1 VNLQKKS
8 KYKYKIKTMKQQ
20 QWSPALVARLIV
32 MMIVMFVSANE
43 ATQQL
48 KDNVIKL
55 DDTRGFGRKF
65 DGIGGLSGGSV
76 SFEIS

>member
-1 VNLQKKS
+1 
-8 KYKYKIKTMKQQ
+8 MKQQ